1 MLVILAATFACST
14 ATAEDPPAGE
24 THELEELGVNRY
36 TTPSIA
42 QIFMQLDELK
52 PLPFDQLKRDP
63 PALAVAN
70 REQKCL
76 VFGELIADGFLLV
89 EAQKKNL
96 IENFGR
102 VLMLQARA
110 LGVGDRVMRHSA
122 SLTELGRRGEWPRMR
137 QELITTQTDVEQAM
151 IELRDEKMAH
161 LISLGGWLRGLE
173 ICAGAVELDFSPKR
187 AKLLAQPDLVDYFES
202 ELQTLPPALAHLPL
216 FQKLRAG
223 VTSLQPVLKKSAST
237 ITRADVTAIRTRAT
251 ELNDAIRLGEQILNQ
266 QYRRQALC
274 CCYAIFATR
283 WYAFATSSE
292 ESPGQPAGA
301 IQYRRL
307 DPAGRLDSVDSHD
320 CCFLFN
326 SEPHP

>member
-1 MLVILAATFACST
+1 MLYMPLIFAMAFARSTGAAQES
-14 ATAEDPPAGE
+14 PAGE

-42 QIFMQLDELK
+42 QIFKQLDDLK

-63 PALAVAN
+63 PALAAAN

-76 VFGELIADGFLLV
+76 MFGELIADGFLLV
-89 EAQKKNL
+89 EAEKKNL

-102 VLMLQARA
+102 VLMQQGRA

-173 ICAGAVELDFSPKR
+173 ICAGAVELDFSPQR
-187 AKLLAQPDLVDYFES
+187 AKVLAQPDLVDYFEG
-202 ELQTLPPALAHLPL
+202 ELQTLPPALARLQL
-216 FQKLRAG
+216 FEKLRAG
-223 VTSLQPVLKKSAST
+223 IASLQPFLKKPPNA
-237 ITRADVTAIRTRAT
+237 IMRADVTAIRTRAT
-251 ELNDAIRLGEQILNQ
+251 ELNDAIRRGE
-266 QYRRQALC
+266 
-274 CCYAIFATR
+274 
-283 WYAFATSSE
+283 
-292 ESPGQPAGA
+292 
-301 IQYRRL
+301 
-307 DPAGRLDSVDSHD
+307 
-320 CCFLFN
+320 
-326 SEPHP
+326 